1 MDPTLLQR
9 PRQSENDTDEHD
21 EHHDDTALPPAA
33 ELRDAVELETETQE
47 LRELEPAAAQPPFTM
62 KFEPP
67 VEFDGKKFDHIR
79 VDFDSMTG
87 NDFMRCER
95 KFQSMHKPEKNET
108 VVMPEMKPLYH
119 LILVECASNV
129 PLGLLRRL
137 PAKYYKQLRAEA
149 LKACGSSPDEEKE

>member
-1 MDPTLLQR
+1 MDPTLLTR
-9 PRQSENDTDEHD
+9 PRQSENDTN
-21 EHHDDTALPPAA
+21 EHHDDNALPPPS
-33 ELRDAVELETETQE
+33 ELADARELETEAQE
-47 LRELEPAAAQPPFTM
+47 AVRELEPAAAQPPFTM

-79 VDFDSMTG
+79 VDFDSLTG

-137 PAKYYKQLRAEA
+137 PSRYYKQLRAEA